1 MHAVA
6 DATELPVMLYDIPG
20 RAGVPISTESLI
32 RLSEHP
38 RILANKD
45 AKADI
50 WSASEV
56 MAKSDLAYYSG
67 DDGLNLALL
76 AVGAVGVVSVTGHIA
91 ADRHLAMVKAVA
103 RNDLDTARQINRTL
117 VPVTEGVMTKAG
129 GAIMVKAALELLGR
143 AGGGALRLPLV
154 PATEAQVAQLRLD
167 LRAGGYNL

>member
-1 MHAVA
+1 
-6 DATELPVMLYDIPG
+6 MLYDIPG
-20 RAGVPISTESLI
+20 RAGVPITTESLLK
-32 RLSEHP
+32 LSDHP

-45 AKADI
+45 AKADV

-91 ADRHLAMVKAVA
+91 ADRHRAMVEAVA
-103 RNDLDTARQINRTL
+103 KNDLDTARAINRTL

-143 AGGGALRLPLV
+143 VGGGALRLPLV
-154 PATEAQVAQLRLD
+154 PATDAQVAQLRVD
-167 LRAGGYNL
+167 LRAGGYDL